1 MHTLKFR
8 PAAPRRHRSRVVS
21 APFMLTEFFP
31 NRWVNA
37 KGMIFS
43 ASGAL
48 ALVTSRAMNETKVR
62 KAGAPR
68 SETRR
73 FPTKRSSARKSAN
86 NISASHAQ
94 RKSDND
100 CHWRPLQQIQTKVIG
115 ICINRRRLLAA
126 EIYNDAG
133 EVKGVRPLGG
143 HVEFGET
150 REQALHR
157 EFREE
162 LGTDIVTAGNWRS
175 FENMFHHEGVLGHEY
190 IHAISI
196 ALVDKSLYSEPLM
209 VFSEDIGT
217 EVKAR
222 WYNLKDL
229 RSGMVPLFPD
239 GLSDSL

>member
-1 MHTLKFR
+1 
-8 PAAPRRHRSRVVS
+8 
-21 APFMLTEFFP
+21 
-31 NRWVNA
+31 
-37 KGMIFS
+37 
-43 ASGAL
+43 
-48 ALVTSRAMNETKVR
+48 MNETKER
-62 KAGAPR
+62 RDSSGGLKSRR
-68 SETRR
+68 SR
-73 FPTKRSSARKSAN
+73 PSRSTDKGLAAKPSTGNRSVTRKSAAGAAPRAN
-86 NISASHAQ
+86 S
-94 RKSDND
+94 RETSDNN

-133 EVKGVRPLGG
+133 DVKGVRPLGG

-162 LGTDIVTAGNWRS
+162 LGTEIVTAGAWRS
-175 FENMFHHEGVLGHEY
+175 FENLFHHEGVLGHEY

-196 ALVDKSLYSEPLM
+196 ALVDKSLYAEPLM

-229 RSGMVPLFPD
+229 RPAWAISFSHLKGIA
-239 GLSDSL
+239 